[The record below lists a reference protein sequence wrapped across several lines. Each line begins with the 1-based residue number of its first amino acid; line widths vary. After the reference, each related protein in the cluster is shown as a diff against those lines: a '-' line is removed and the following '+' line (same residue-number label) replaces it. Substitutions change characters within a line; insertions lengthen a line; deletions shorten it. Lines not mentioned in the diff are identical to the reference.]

1 MNMQSEQINELATAL
16 SKVQGELDYAVKDS
30 NNPHFKSKYADLA
43 GVWYACRDP
52 LSKHGLS
59 VIQTLELIDGKQ
71 ALMTTLAHAS
81 GQWIK
86 SLVILPIQKPGPQ
99 EMVSCVTYCRR
110 TALAAIVG
118 VYQDDDDAEA
128 ADRPYRKESYQQKEQ
143 KAAVP
148 LTAAPIP
155 NAPRP
160 PNEPQFTDAQLLEQC
175 KGFVAQEDFDYTVED
190 FLKVCAKDMGISFSD
205 VCRLAVK
212 NRAGF
217 SGDYN
222 KWVSKSLDE
231 LVKQNKRA

>member
-1 MNMQSEQINELATAL
+1 MNMQSEQINELAAAL

-30 NNPHFKSKYADLA
+30 NNPHFKSKYANLA

-99 EMVSCVTYCRR
+99 EMVSCITYCRR

-128 ADRPYRKESYQQKEQ
+128 ADKPYRDDAETAEKSYRKESYQQKEQ

-148 LTAAPIP
+148 LTVAPIP

-160 PNEPQFTDAQLLEQC
+160 PNEPQFTDAQLLDQC
-175 KGFVAQEDFDYTVED
+175 KGFIAQEDFDYTIEE
-190 FLKVCAKDMGISFSD
+190 FLKSCSKDMKISFSD

-222 KWVSKSLDE
+222 KWVS
-231 LVKQNKRA
+231 